1 MKKFAA
7 KTAAV
12 LALATATLSGAHATP
27 IHMQDTDIRD
37 FVRWYV
43 EQSVTPLAI
52 HPAVTGTLTVYAP
65 NVPDH
70 QLDEFF
76 QGVLSSHGYTILP
89 GNPPTVALAN
99 QQRPR
104 AADTKTPGVFSLPP
118 TPGVFSQSA
127 GLHDPTKV
135 LTLTPP
141 YVPQATHLFS
151 FDNVRADDIAPLVT
165 SFLTQNAQDGVTPP
179 RVQVLHASNAILAK
193 GPEKQLE
200 QLQQLIPQV
209 DVAHP
214 QLLIQAVIFETS
226 DGDTFDLG
234 VALGRATGSRI
245 AGGFNTGN
253 LGTSLASS
261 GGTFGIFD
269 GNVLALAI
277 NALQRDSRSNV
288 LSTPQILTLSGKRG
302 TISIGQNVPFVTGRV
317 TGESANV
324 NSPFQTI
331 ERRDVGIRLNV
342 LPVVTASGLV
352 IMDITTSADSLT
364 DSLLA
369 SDIITNQ
376 RQINTTVQIRS
387 GQTLLL
393 GGLSSQDDR
402 SQVSGVPGLSSLPV
416 AGRLFQNEST
426 STQRT
431 NLHVLLQATV
441 LPRYDAHQM
450 HQAMAAASPLLPAQ
464 HGVTGWRQQVET
476 IPVTRLAE

>member
-1 MKKFAA
+1 MLKFAA
-7 KTAAV
+7 KTAASF
-12 LALATATLSGAHATP
+12 ALATLIATGAQATP
-27 IHMQDTDIRD
+27 IQMQDTDIRD

-43 EQSVTPLAI
+43 DQTGSPLAI
-52 HPAVTGTLTVYAP
+52 HPTATGTLTVYAP
-65 NVPDH
+65 DVPDH

-89 GNPPTVALAN
+89 GNPPTVAPATQSPSTNTQPITPIDPAAAIAN
-99 QQRPR
+99 
-104 AADTKTPGVFSLPP
+104 TP
-118 TPGVFSQSA
+118 
-127 GLHDPTKV
+127 
-135 LTLTPP
+135 TLTPP
-141 YVPQATHLFS
+141 PEPQATHLFS
-151 FDNVRADDIAPLVT
+151 FNNVRADDIAPLVT
-165 SFLTQNAQDGVTPP
+165 SFLTQNAQDGTTLP

-193 GPEKQLE
+193 GPEKQLT
-200 QLQQLIPQV
+200 QLQTLLPQV

-214 QLLIQAVIFETS
+214 QLLIQAVIFETTN
-226 DGDTFDLG
+226 GDTFDLG
-234 VALGRATGSRI
+234 VSLGRASGSRI
-245 AGGFNTGN
+245 VGGFNTDN
-253 LGTSLASS
+253 LGTSLAAS

-269 GNVLALAI
+269 GDILAFAI
-277 NALQRDSRSNV
+277 NALQRDSSSNV
-288 LSTPQILTLSGKRG
+288 LSTPQILTLSGSRG
-302 TISIGQNVPFVTGRV
+302 IISIGQNVPFVTGRV
-317 TGESANV
+317 TGESADV

-364 DSLLA
+364 DSLVA

-376 RQINTTVQIRS
+376 RQINTTAQIRS

-402 SQVSGVPGLSSLPV
+402 TQVSGVPVLSSVPV

-431 NLHVLLQATV
+431 NFHVLLQATV
-441 LPRYDAHQM
+441 LPRYDATQTATA
-450 HQAMAAASPLLPAQ
+450 QDQTGSITANLAAMN
-464 HGVTGWRQQVET
+464 WRQAVET

>member
-1 MKKFAA
+1 MLKFVA
-7 KTAAV
+7 KTAATF
-12 LALATATLSGAHATP
+12 ALASCIATGAQAAP
-27 IHMQDTDIRD
+27 IQMQDTDIRD

-43 EQSVTPLAI
+43 EQTDTPLAI
-52 HPAVTGTLTVYAP
+52 HPTATGTLTVYAP
-65 NVPDH
+65 DVPYH

-89 GNPPTVALAN
+89 GNPPTVAPA
-99 QQRPR
+99 
-104 AADTKTPGVFSLPP
+104 
-118 TPGVFSQSA
+118 SQA
-127 GLHDPTKV
+127 PQPVGPHDPADALASV
-135 LTLTPP
+135 PALTPSEK
-141 YVPQATHLFS
+141 PQATHLFS
-151 FDNVRADDIAPLVT
+151 FDNVRADDVAPLVT
-165 SFLTQNAQDGVTPP
+165 SFLTQNSQDGTTLP
-179 RVQVLHASNAILAK
+179 RVQVLHASNGLLAK
-193 GPEKQLE
+193 GPEKQLSK
-200 QLQQLIPQV
+200 LQELLPQV

-214 QLLIQAVIFETS
+214 QLLIQAVIFETT

-234 VALGRATGSRI
+234 VSLGRATGSSV
-245 AGGFNTGN
+245 AGGFNTAN

-269 GNVLALAI
+269 GDILAFAI

-317 TGESANV
+317 TGESADV

-402 SQVSGVPGLSSLPV
+402 SQVSGVPGLSSVPI

-441 LPRYDAHQM
+441 LPRYDATQLANVHDQSGSLTANLV
-450 HQAMAAASPLLPAQ
+450 AMN
-464 HGVTGWRQQVET
+464 WRQAVET
-476 IPVTRLAE
+476 TPVTRLAE

>member
-1 MKKFAA
+1 MLKFAA
-7 KTAAV
+7 KTAAAF
-12 LALATATLSGAHATP
+12 ALVTFTNTANATP
-27 IHMQDTDIRD
+27 IQMQDTDIRD

-43 EQSVTPLAI
+43 EQTDTPLAI
-52 HPAVTGTLTVYAP
+52 HPTATGTLTVYAP

-89 GNPPTVALAN
+89 GNPPTVAPAD
-99 QQRPR
+99 QRPG
-104 AADTKTPGVFSLPP
+104 TSNTHQQTPGVFSA
-118 TPGVFSQSA
+118 PGA
-127 GLHDPTKV
+127 HDPANV
-135 LTLTPP
+135 FANVPTLTPP
-141 YVPQATHLFS
+141 PEPQATHLFS

-165 SFLTQNAQDGVTPP
+165 SFLTQNAQEGTTIP

-193 GPEKQLE
+193 GPEKQLQ
-200 QLQQLIPQV
+200 QLQGFIPQV

-214 QLLIQAVIFETS
+214 QLLIQAVIFETT

-234 VALGRATGSRI
+234 VSLGRATGSRV
-245 AGGFNTGN
+245 AGGFNTAN

-269 GNVLALAI
+269 GDILAFAI

-317 TGESANV
+317 TGESADV

-402 SQVSGVPGLSSLPV
+402 SQVSGVPGLSSVPV

-441 LPRYDAHQM
+441 LPRFDASQLANTHDQSGSLTANLV
-450 HQAMAAASPLLPAQ
+450 AMN
-464 HGVTGWRQQVET
+464 WRQAVET

>member
-1 MKKFAA
+1 MLKFAA
-7 KTAAV
+7 NTIAGI
-12 LALATATLSGAHATP
+12 TFATLTITAHAMP
-27 IHMQDTDIRD
+27 VKMQDTDIRD

-43 EQSVTPLAI
+43 EQTATPLAI
-52 HPAVTGTLTVYAP
+52 HPTATGTLTVYAP
-65 NVPDH
+65 DVPDH

-76 QGVLSSHGYTILP
+76 QGVLNSHGYTILP
-89 GNPPTVALAN
+89 GNPPTVAPA
-99 QQRPR
+99 
-104 AADTKTPGVFSLPP
+104 TTTPSAQSDPVATVASSP
-118 TPGVFSQSA
+118 TR
-127 GLHDPTKV
+127 
-135 LTLTPP
+135 TPP
-141 YVPQATHLFS
+141 PAPQATHLFS
-151 FDNVRADDIAPLVT
+151 FNNVRADDIAPLVT
-165 SFLTQNAQDGVTPP
+165 NFLTQNTQDAVALP

-200 QLQQLIPQV
+200 QLQQFIPQV

-214 QLLIQAVIFETS
+214 QLLIQAVIFETT

-234 VALGRATGSRI
+234 VSLGRATGSGV
-245 AGGFNTGN
+245 AGGFNTAN
-253 LGTSLASS
+253 LGMSLASS

-269 GNVLALAI
+269 GNVLAFAI
-277 NALQRDSRSNV
+277 NALQRDSSSNV

-317 TGESANV
+317 TGESADV

-402 SQVSGVPGLSSLPV
+402 SQVSGVPGLSSVPV
-416 AGRLFQNEST
+416 AGRLFQNESS

-441 LPRYDAHQM
+441 LPRYDATQTAATHDQTGSTTANFV
-450 HQAMAAASPLLPAQ
+450 AMN
-464 HGVTGWRQQVET
+464 WRQAVET
-476 IPVTRLAE
+476 TPVTRLAE

>member
-7 KTAAV
+7 NTVAAI
-12 LALATATLSGAHATP
+12 ALATLTSTAHATP
-27 IHMQDTDIRD
+27 IQMQDTDIRD

-43 EQSVTPLAI
+43 EQTDTPLAI
-52 HPAVTGTLTVYAP
+52 HPTATGTLTVYAP
-65 NVPDH
+65 DVPDH

-89 GNPPTVALAN
+89 GNPPTVAPSS
-99 QQRPR
+99 QQQPTNMAPVQETLDP
-104 AADTKTPGVFSLPP
+104 AAAITNAP
-118 TPGVFSQSA
+118 
-127 GLHDPTKV
+127 
-135 LTLTPP
+135 TLTPP
-141 YVPQATHLFS
+141 PEPQATHLFA

-165 SFLTQNAQDGVTPP
+165 SFLTQNTQEGTTPP

-200 QLQQLIPQV
+200 QLQGFIPQV

-214 QLLIQAVIFETS
+214 QLLIQAVIFETT

-234 VALGRATGSRI
+234 VALGRTTPTTGSRV
-245 AGGFNTGN
+245 AGGFNTAN

-269 GNVLALAI
+269 GDILAFAI

-317 TGESANV
+317 TGESADV

-402 SQVSGVPGLSSLPV
+402 SQVSGVPGLSSVPV

-441 LPRYDAHQM
+441 LPRYDATQLAT
-450 HQAMAAASPLLPAQ
+450 QPNPTGSIAENLVAMN
-464 HGVTGWRQQVET
+464 WRQEVET

>member
-1 MKKFAA
+1 MLKFAV
-7 KTAAV
+7 KTAASF
-12 LALATATLSGAHATP
+12 ALATVIATSAHATP
-27 IHMQDTDIRD
+27 IQMQDTDIRD

-43 EQSVTPLAI
+43 DQSGSPLAI
-52 HPAVTGTLTVYAP
+52 HPTATGTLTVYAP
-65 NVPDH
+65 DVPDH

-76 QGVLSSHGYTILP
+76 QGVLRSHGYTILP
-89 GNPPTVALAN
+89 GNPPTVAPAS
-99 QQRPR
+99 QT
-104 AADTKTPGVFSLPP
+104 ATSKTPGVSAQP
-118 TPGVFSQSA
+118 TEP
-127 GLHDPTKV
+127 LDPAAEIANAP
-135 LTLTPP
+135 TLTPP
-141 YVPQATHLFS
+141 PEPQATHLFA
-151 FDNVRADDIAPLVT
+151 FNNVRAYDIAPLVT
-165 SFLTQNAQDGVTPP
+165 TFLTQNAQDGSSLP

-193 GPEKQLE
+193 GPEKQLS
-200 QLQQLIPQV
+200 QLQELLPQV

-214 QLLIQAVIFETS
+214 QLLIQAVIFETTN
-226 DGDTFDLG
+226 GDTFDLG
-234 VALGRATGSRI
+234 VSLGRSTGSGV
-245 AGGFNTGN
+245 AGGFNTAN

-269 GNVLALAI
+269 GDVLAFAI
-277 NALQRDSRSNV
+277 NALQRDSTSNV

-317 TGESANV
+317 TGESADV

-364 DSLLA
+364 DSLIA

-402 SQVSGVPGLSSLPV
+402 TQVSGVPGLSSVPV

-441 LPRYDAHQM
+441 LPRYDANRVNT
-450 HQAMAAASPLLPAQ
+450 QAPAAASPLLPAQ

>member
-7 KTAAV
+7 NTVAAI
-12 LALATATLSGAHATP
+12 ALATLTSTAHATP
-27 IHMQDTDIRD
+27 IQMQDTDIRD

-43 EQSVTPLAI
+43 EQTDTPLAI
-52 HPAVTGTLTVYAP
+52 HPTATGTLTVYAP

-89 GNPPTVALAN
+89 GNPPTVAPSS
-99 QQRPR
+99 QQQPTNMAPVQETLDP
-104 AADTKTPGVFSLPP
+104 AAAITNAP
-118 TPGVFSQSA
+118 
-127 GLHDPTKV
+127 
-135 LTLTPP
+135 TLTPP
-141 YVPQATHLFS
+141 LEPQATHLFA

-165 SFLTQNAQDGVTPP
+165 SFLTQNTQEGTTPP

-200 QLQQLIPQV
+200 QLQGFIPQV

-214 QLLIQAVIFETS
+214 QLLIQAVIFETT

-234 VALGRATGSRI
+234 VALGRTTPTTGSRV
-245 AGGFNTGN
+245 AGGFNTAN

-269 GNVLALAI
+269 GDILAFAI

-317 TGESANV
+317 TGESADV

-402 SQVSGVPGLSSLPV
+402 SQVSGVPGLSSVPV

-441 LPRYDAHQM
+441 LPRYDATQINERIPP
-450 HQAMAAASPLLPAQ
+450 AASPSPYAQ
-464 HGVTGWRQQVET
+464 QGVTGWRREVET

>member
-1 MKKFAA
+1 MLKFVAN
-7 KTAAV
+7 TAAV
-12 LALATATLSGAHATP
+12 IALTTATLTSAYATP
-27 IHMQDTDIRD
+27 IQMQDTDIRD

-43 EQSVTPLAI
+43 EQTDTPLAI
-52 HPAVTGTLTVYAP
+52 HPTATGTLTVYAP

-89 GNPPTVALAN
+89 GNPPTVAPSSQQPPINTAPLQETLDPAAAIAN
-99 QQRPR
+99 AP
-104 AADTKTPGVFSLPP
+104 
-118 TPGVFSQSA
+118 
-127 GLHDPTKV
+127 
-135 LTLTPP
+135 TLTPP
-141 YVPQATHLFS
+141 PDPQATHLFA
-151 FDNVRADDIAPLVT
+151 FDNVRADDIAPLIT
-165 SFLTQNAQDGVTPP
+165 SFLTQNTQEGTTPP

-200 QLQQLIPQV
+200 QLQGFIPQV

-214 QLLIQAVIFETS
+214 QLLIQAVIFETT

-234 VALGRATGSRI
+234 VSLGRATPTTGSRV
-245 AGGFNTGN
+245 AGGFNTAN
-253 LGTSLASS
+253 LGTSLAST

-269 GNVLALAI
+269 GDILAFAI

-317 TGESANV
+317 TGESADV

-402 SQVSGVPGLSSLPV
+402 SQVSGVPGLSSVPV

-441 LPRYDAHQM
+441 LPRYDATQLAT
-450 HQAMAAASPLLPAQ
+450 QPNPTGSIAENLVAMN
-464 HGVTGWRQQVET
+464 WRQEVET
-476 IPVTRLAE
+476 LPVTRLAE